1 MTETADRIESIEIK
15 IAYLEQTIADLGA
28 MVLAYGQR
36 TERLEDVMKLMR
48 SKMAEF
54 GADKEPSMP
63 AGVRPPHY

>member
-1 MTETADRIESIEIK
+1 MNETSERIEAIEIK
-15 IAYLEQTIADLGA
+15 LAYLEQTLGDLGA

-36 TERLEDVMKLMR
+36 TERLEDGMKLMR
-48 SKMAEF
+48 SKLAEF